1 MKLLFVI
8 TDLSI
13 EAGGVTSAVCGLSE
27 ALAARGH
34 AITIVGLDLGG
45 TPARPVGTQIHVF
58 APDSKSKLAPSR
70 SLNAWLSQNV
80 AQFDVVHIHGVWQHP
95 GHYAARWAYKHH
107 VPYLVAPHGMLDN
120 AALRLRRMWVKR
132 LAWLLWDG
140 QMCRRAAAIHCLNQ
154 AEYRVSPWIHKLRHV
169 VLGNGIAGAVL
180 ADMPR
185 RGGFRQ
191 AHPEWFGAATE
202 DSGTAAADATERP
215 TVAGGTGDCHAA
227 AGGGYSRPMA
237 LFLSRIHPKKGLDRL
252 FPVWPFVL
260 QKQPHALLVVAG
272 TGPADYVQ
280 SLQNQC
286 RALQIDNS
294 VVWAGQLVGR
304 AKYEALA
311 DADLFV
317 LPSHQEGFSMA
328 ITEAMAAGC
337 PVVIT
342 RPCNFDEV
350 AGAGAGLIAEDMPG
364 FANAVAK
371 VLADKTGRA
380 VMGNN
385 GRRLVQE
392 NYTWETVAEK
402 AEGIYQSL
410 G

>member
-34 AITIVGLDLGG
+34 AITIAGLDLGG
-45 TPARPVGTQIHVF
+45 TPARPAGAQVHVF

-70 SLNAWLSQNV
+70 SLNAWLCENV
-80 AQFDVVHIHGVWQHP
+80 ARFDVVHIHGVWQHP
-95 GHYAARWAYKHH
+95 GHYAARWAYKHR
-107 VPYLVAPHGMLDN
+107 VPYLVAPHGMLDK

-140 QMCRRAAAIHCLNQ
+140 PMCRRAAAIHCLNL
-154 AEYRVSPWIHKLRHV
+154 AEYRVSPWIHGLKYV

-185 RGGFRQ
+185 RGAFRQ
-191 AHPEWFGAATE
+191 AHPEWSATSQE
-202 DSGTAAADATERP
+202 SAGQAAAAEP
-215 TVAGGTGDCHAA
+215 LA
-227 AGGGYSRPMA
+227 AGGAARQTAARRPMA

-252 FPVWPFVL
+252 FTVWPLVL
-260 QKQPHALLVVAG
+260 AKQPHALLVVAG
-272 TGPADYVQ
+272 TGEPHYLQ
-280 SLQNQC
+280 SLKDQC
-286 RALQIDNS
+286 RALGMDQS
-294 VVWAGQLVGR
+294 VAWAGQLVDR
-304 AKYEALA
+304 AKYEALV

-328 ITEAMAAGC
+328 ITEAMAARC

-350 AGAGAGLIAEDMPG
+350 AAAGAGLIADDMPA
-364 FANAVAK
+364 FADAVVK
-371 VLADKTGRA
+371 VLGDAAGA
-380 VMGNN
+380 SAMGDH
-385 GRRLVQE
+385 GQRLVQE

-410 G
+410 GRARAAARE